1 MRLRLVLIAVVM
13 GLSACGGGGGTGPA
27 PVPET
32 GQSKGITVLA
42 GMPGGY
48 GNADGVTGR
57 LFDPLALAI
66 GPDGV
71 LYAGT
76 SAVTGNWGPTV
87 RRIAPGADGTMVVS
101 TRWRGTGSDAHRA
114 LAADASGNLYGIAG
128 NRVVRIGADGVE
140 TLVAGSESTEGW
152 SGNGDGTGAQARFA
166 MPTALAVDGA
176 GLVYVADVNRIR
188 TVTPAGEVRT
198 HVAASNALFDQ
209 YGELFGKPMGVVR
222 TVSGLAFDGAG
233 NLVIAVADPDA
244 FVRKVTPA
252 GVRVDT
258 KLKATGA
265 VAADRSGNLYGFMQC
280 ALYKAD
286 TAGVV
291 SLLAGASTRRGAVD
305 GAGSVASF
313 GIADSDACDA
323 RLAADDS
330 GNVYVTD
337 RANSTVRKVTPAGMV
352 GTVAGKAA
360 SLGLVDGAG
369 AAARFGWGAQDL
381 TYDGKDN
388 LYLVQGDKVRKVT
401 RAGMVTTL
409 NLPGKD
415 SNQNTMRYFA
425 GGMAYQGS
433 LIGVAG
439 RVVYVVDENGGMRV
453 LAGSSS
459 VAGKTDG
466 TGVQAG
472 FDTICGVTRDGSG
485 NLYLLD
491 CHAQHSD
498 PHGFPDGFENRIR
511 KVTPGGVVTTM
522 YVAPKDDGTRQPWSL
537 MADRQ
542 GNLFASTN
550 NNAVLKF
557 SATGGMSTIAVDQKY
572 YGWMAVDAQGNL
584 FLANANLPPTQVQMI
599 SPSGQVQIVAGRN
612 DQFGLIPSPMPGSL
626 GLLGGMT
633 IDERGVLY
641 VLTENAMVSIV
652 R

>member
-1 MRLRLVLIAVVM
+1 M
-13 GLSACGGGGGTGPA
+13 
-27 PVPET
+27 
-32 GQSKGITVLA
+32 TVLA
-42 GMPGGY
+42 GMPGGS

-71 LYAGT
+71 LYASA
-76 SAVTGNWGPTV
+76 SAVTGNWGATV

-101 TRWRGTGSDAHRA
+101 TRWRGTGSEAHRA

-128 NRVVRIGADGVE
+128 NRIVRIGADGVE

-152 SGNGDGTGAQARFA
+152 SGSGDGTGAQARFV

-176 GLVYVADVNRIR
+176 GLVYVADLNRIR

-209 YGELFGKPMGVVR
+209 YGELYGKPMGVVR
-222 TVSGLAFDGAG
+222 SVSGLAFDGAG

-258 KLKATGA
+258 KLKAISA
-265 VAADRSGNLYGFMQC
+265 VAADRGGNLYGFTQC
-280 ALYKAD
+280 ALYKED

-291 SLLAGASTRRGAVD
+291 SLLAGANTRRGAVD
-305 GAGSVASF
+305 GAGGVASF
-313 GIADSDACDA
+313 GLADSDACDA
-323 RLAADDS
+323 RLAADGS

-337 RANSTVRKVTPAGMV
+337 QANSVVRKVTPAGMV
-352 GTVAGKAA
+352 STVAGKTP
-360 SLGLVDGAG
+360 SPGLVDGAG
-369 AAARFGWGAQDL
+369 AAARFQRDAQDL
-381 TYDGKDN
+381 TYDGKDS

-409 NLPGKD
+409 KLPQKD
-415 SNQNTMRYFA
+415 ASQNTMRYFA
-425 GGMAYQGS
+425 GGMAHQGS

-472 FDTICGVTRDGSG
+472 FDTVCGVTRDGGG

-491 CHAQHSD
+491 CYAQHSD
-498 PHGFPDGFENRIR
+498 PNGFPDGFENRIR

-537 MADRQ
+537 VADRQ

-557 SATGGMSTIAVDQKY
+557 SSTGSVSTMAVDQKY

-599 SPSGQVQIVAGRN
+599 GPSGQAQIVAGRN

-633 IDERGVLY
+633 IDERGALY
-641 VLTENAMVSIV
+641 VLTENSVVSIV